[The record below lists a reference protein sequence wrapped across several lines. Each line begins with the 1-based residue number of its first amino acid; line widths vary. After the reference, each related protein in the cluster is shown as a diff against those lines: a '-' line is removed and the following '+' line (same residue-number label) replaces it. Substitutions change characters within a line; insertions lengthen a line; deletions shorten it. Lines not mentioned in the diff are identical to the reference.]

1 MTSDELRMTSDKL
14 YPRMNYFF
22 SFVIRHSSLVI
33 SLCAALVAAA
43 QTDFSLTGW
52 RYWTALDP
60 PKPNLAGESF
70 VRVTLSPS
78 ILAQAL
84 PGLEDLRIVDDSA
97 AVVPYALLVEGS
109 RQKETRV
116 PVTIVD
122 PGVVPGEYQ
131 QLVCNLGP
139 NASASNEI
147 HVETASRNFRR
158 RVDVLASADRRKWVD
173 VKLGSHIFD
182 QHEEFV
188 YQNLRLVYPETTYR
202 YIQLRMWLDGGE
214 PLKITGVRVS
224 RVVRKEVLPERM
236 AARIVRREEDADRK
250 ATDLLFEADQ
260 ANPHADACIP
270 AVAQENFQ
278 RRAEIAWRDGEG
290 IWRSSGA
297 ADIYRFKIENQF
309 EENLRIPLAELT
321 AREARLR
328 IWNQDSPPLDVVSIV
343 LERMPRV
350 VVFSWNPRKNYRLF
364 LGCSTAKRPFYDVE
378 PVVRR
383 LDVSDLPRCEGGAVM
398 PNAAFKE
405 PKESR
410 PWTEKHPV
418 LLWTGLCV
426 GVLLLGWILLRT
438 LREMKT

>member
-1 MTSDELRMTSDKL
+1 MTSDELRMTSDKVNS
-14 YPRMNYFF
+14 RMNYFF
-22 SFVIRHSSLVI
+22 SFVIV
-33 SLCAALVAAA
+33 CFVAAA
-43 QTDFSLTGW
+43 QADFSLTGW
-52 RYWTALDP
+52 RYWTALAP
-60 PKPNLAGESF
+60 PKPELAGETF

-97 AVVPYALLVEGS
+97 GVVPYALLVEGS

-131 QLVCNLGP
+131 QLVCDLGP
-139 NASASNEI
+139 KASASNEI
-147 HVETASRNFRR
+147 HVETSSRNFRR

-173 VKLGSHIFD
+173 VKPGSHIFD

-224 RVVRKEVLPERM
+224 RVVRKEALPERM

-350 VVFSWNPRKNYRLF
+350 VFFSWNPRNNYRLF

-426 GVLLLGWILLRT
+426 GVLLLGWIILRT
-438 LREMKT
+438 VREMKT

>member
-33 SLCAALVAAA
+33 SLCAALVVAA

-84 PGLEDLRIVDDSA
+84 PGLEDLRIVNDSGG
-97 AVVPYALLVEGS
+97 VVPYALLVEGN

-116 PVTIVD
+116 PVAIVD

-131 QLVCNLGP
+131 QLVCDLGP

-236 AARIVRREEDADRK
+236 AAPSE
-250 ATDLLFEADQ
+250 
-260 ANPHADACIP
+260 P
-270 AVAQENFQ
+270 
-278 RRAEIAWRDGEG
+278 G
-290 IWRSSGA
+290 SGVN
-297 ADIYRFKIENQF
+297 R
-309 EENLRIPLAELT
+309 T
-321 AREARLR
+321 
-328 IWNQDSPPLDVVSIV
+328 STSIQ
-343 LERMPRV
+343 
-350 VVFSWNPRKNYRLF
+350 
-364 LGCSTAKRPFYDVE
+364 
-378 PVVRR
+378 
-383 LDVSDLPRCEGGAVM
+383 
-398 PNAAFKE
+398 
-405 PKESR
+405 
-410 PWTEKHPV
+410 
-418 LLWTGLCV
+418 
-426 GVLLLGWILLRT
+426 
-438 LREMKT
+438 